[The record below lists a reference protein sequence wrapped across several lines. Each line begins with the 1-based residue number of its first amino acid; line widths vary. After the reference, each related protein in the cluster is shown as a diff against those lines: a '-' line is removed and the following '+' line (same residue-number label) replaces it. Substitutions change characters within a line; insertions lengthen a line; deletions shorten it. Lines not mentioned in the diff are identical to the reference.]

1 MKIEIRLYASFRK
14 LLPGDC
20 GAGECF
26 MEVEEGTTVTELL
39 SRLRIPPGAPK
50 VVFLNGVHAGGSE
63 LLKEGDRVGAFPPVA
78 GG

>member
-14 LLPGDC
+14 LFPGDC
-20 GAGECF
+20 SAGECYID
-26 MEVEEGTTVTELL
+26 VEDGTTVNELL
-39 SRLRIPPGAPK
+39 SRLRIPPDAPK
-50 VVFLNGVHAGGSE
+50 VVFLNGVHAGGNE